1 MFVDP
6 ARSRTTP
13 EQVKLT
19 KSVPVYILYVT
30 AMTTEDGAARF
41 YDYTCGHD
49 RRLTQLLAQ
58 GYRYPSK

>member
-1 MFVDP
+1 MHERQLLV
-6 ARSRTTP
+6 
-13 EQVKLT
+13 T
-19 KSVPVYILYVT
+19 KSVPVYVLYVT
-30 AMTTEDGAARF
+30 AMTTEDGPARF